1 MALSPFGQRA
11 VDTTIRSIPEIVE
24 RLEAAHR
31 LSPLPRTIVV
41 YHDAAR
47 AAVYGF
53 RTLDD
58 RPWFPKREHH
68 LSARSLLQTLWAPYE
83 RRRRHPR
90 DAQTGP
96 SVPHFYLAVDLQA
109 GHVWHRQKFSALM
122 KVAPEDRLDACTL
135 ERAQLVPTHTAPE
148 VTVRGQVAG
157 PEHAAWLP
165 VQLGPPAD
173 RPEEAFL
180 LGEELLALAT
190 DALASGTFD
199 PTEHL
204 DPLPVHRNA
213 VWVFERPVRAMRDDG
228 RERHLRALWYRE
240 GERVWR
246 LRAYVGSLRFGS
258 KEPIRQSGEQI
269 SGRIPFTPRLDAGHP
284 EQLLLA
290 AIWALMSQ
298 GGVAET
304 ALERHPSSAPSPDT
318 PTPGPE
324 TLRIVRLKTGTEHER
339 LYRGAGAG
347 QSLIARSAWAVRGHW
362 RRQPYPSLGRDAD
375 GKVVTRLIW
384 IAAYTKGDVRT
395 QPPAQKVITVS

>member
-11 VDTTIRSIPEIVE
+11 VDTTIRSIPEIFE

-41 YHDAAR
+41 YHDAER

-53 RTLDD
+53 RTQDD

-83 RRRRHPR
+83 HRRRHPR

-96 SVPHFYLAVDLQA
+96 AVPHFYLAVDLQA
-109 GHVWHRQKFSALM
+109 GHVWYRQKFSAFM
-122 KVAPEDRLDACTL
+122 KVAPEDRLDARTL
-135 ERAQLVPTHTAPE
+135 ERAQLVPTHAAPE
-148 VTVRGQVAG
+148 VTMRGQVAG

-165 VQLGPPAD
+165 AQLGPPAD
-173 RPEEAFL
+173 RPEEVFL

-213 VWVFERPVRAMRDDG
+213 VWVFERPVREMRDDG

-246 LRAYVGSLRFGS
+246 LRAYVGSLRSGN

-269 SGRIPFTPRLDAGHP
+269 AGRIPFTPRPDVGHP
-284 EQLLLA
+284 ENV
-290 AIWALMSQ
+290 
-298 GGVAET
+298 VARRDLGAHE
-304 ALERHPSSAPSPDT
+304 
-318 PTPGPE
+318 PG
-324 TLRIVRLKTGTEHER
+324 RSRGD
-339 LYRGAGAG
+339 GAGAAPELG
-347 QSLIARSAWAVRGHW
+347 TIARCAGLRAGNTAHRATEDRHGARASLPRRGVAAEPHRPQRVGGSRPLAQAALSLARP
-362 RRQPYPSLGRDAD
+362 RRRREGCHQAD
-375 GKVVTRLIW
+375 LDRGVHQ
-384 IAAYTKGDVRT
+384 G
-395 QPPAQKVITVS
+395 